1 MPRTKG
7 SPNRVTA
14 KTKSLVSDLILGQ
27 TDRIQEALDEVFEC
41 NKREYLQIMVRLL
54 PYVMPKA
61 TEVESTETA
70 KHQKLSWFTDAV
82 KP

>member
-1 MPRTKG
+1 MPRPKG

-14 KTKSLVSDLILGQ
+14 KTKSLVSELILGQ